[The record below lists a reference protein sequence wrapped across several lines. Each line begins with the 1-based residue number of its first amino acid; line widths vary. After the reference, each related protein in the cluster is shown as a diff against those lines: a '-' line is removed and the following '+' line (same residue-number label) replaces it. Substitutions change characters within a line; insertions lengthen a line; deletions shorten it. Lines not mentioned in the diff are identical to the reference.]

1 MSVLYKH
8 PELPDYFRKVGVSL
22 ATPRAEI
29 PSICKPYES
38 GLVLQ
43 FPNLDLGIDHDFWA
57 GLKTD
62 QLARLKKLSSS
73 PSPGDVGHDPLLD
86 RRLAEAGVSW
96 GLKRKLKREITR
108 LYERALPL
116 YESLFSGYRFKR
128 RQVVWR
134 LNTVR
139 NENMHVDTYVDDF
152 ADHFARLF
160 INLDDQPR
168 IWSTSWTLDELYAR
182 FGDQLPREM
191 LFNSD
196 PGEIHKAIN
205 QAAFGGR
212 STVWW
217 DKQPRHVAYF
227 DPGDVWAVDSRQVSH
242 QIFYGRRAVSIDFF
256 VDRESMV
263 KPKRHYLQTAARFRS
278 RVLKGPKAAR
288 QGDGQV

>member
-1 MSVLYKH
+1 MAVIYKH
-8 PELPDYFRKVGVSL
+8 PELTDYFRRIGVRAS
-22 ATPRAEI
+22 TPRPEI
-29 PSICKPYES
+29 PSICRPYEG

-43 FPNLDLGIDHDFWA
+43 FPNLDLGIDHEFWA

-62 QLARLKKLSSS
+62 DIARLKKLSSS
-73 PSPGDVGHDPLLD
+73 PTPGDPSHDPVLD
-86 RRLAEAGVSW
+86 RRLEEASVPW
-96 GLKRKLKREITR
+96 GLKRKLRREIGR
-108 LYERALPL
+108 LYERALPV

-139 NENMHVDTYVDDF
+139 NENMHVDTYVEDF

-168 IWSTSWTLDELYAR
+168 IWMTSWTLEQMYER
-182 FGDQLPREM
+182 FGDQLPRD
-191 LFNSD
+191 LLYQGD
-196 PGEIHKAIN
+196 PGQIHKAIN

-217 DKQPRHVAYF
+217 DSQPRHVAYF
-227 DPGDVWAVDSRQVSH
+227 EPGDVWAVDSRQVSH

-256 VDRESMV
+256 VDRDSMV
-263 KPKRHYLQTAARFRS
+263 KPKRHYLQTASRFRS
-278 RVLKGPKAAR
+278 RTLKGPKTAAAE
-288 QGDGQV
+288 